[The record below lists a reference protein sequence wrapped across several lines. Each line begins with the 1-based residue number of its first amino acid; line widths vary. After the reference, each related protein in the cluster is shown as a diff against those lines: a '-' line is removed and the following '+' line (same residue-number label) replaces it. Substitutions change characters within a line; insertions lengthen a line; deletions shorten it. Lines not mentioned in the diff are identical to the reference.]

1 MKKYKLLIIS
11 CLLTDLPFHN
21 LLAYTDEVNANI
33 KCHFQS
39 LHFVMYRILVQK
51 KLQPNLT

>member
-11 CLLTDLPFHN
+11 CLLIALLFLH

-33 KCHFQS
+33 KYRFQS

-51 KLQPNLT
+51 KSYNLT